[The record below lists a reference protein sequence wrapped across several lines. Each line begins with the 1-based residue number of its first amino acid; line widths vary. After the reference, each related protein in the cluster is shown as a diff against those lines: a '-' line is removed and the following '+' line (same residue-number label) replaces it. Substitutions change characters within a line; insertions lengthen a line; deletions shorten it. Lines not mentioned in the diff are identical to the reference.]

1 MWSSKAQCSTNWF
14 QELGMRESLVYPH
27 TFFVLINQHTHTKQK
42 NSFQTSKEKKQN
54 PPQNPKPKNTQ
65 LFLPAAW
72 ACYLWVLSC
81 MRRELHQQ
89 NKDWKW
95 EEDRRWKK
103 EKKMKKEEEDE

>member
-1 MWSSKAQCSTNWF
+1 
-14 QELGMRESLVYPH
+14 
-27 TFFVLINQHTHTKQK
+27 
-42 NSFQTSKEKKQN
+42 
-54 PPQNPKPKNTQ
+54 
-65 LFLPAAW
+65 LPAAW